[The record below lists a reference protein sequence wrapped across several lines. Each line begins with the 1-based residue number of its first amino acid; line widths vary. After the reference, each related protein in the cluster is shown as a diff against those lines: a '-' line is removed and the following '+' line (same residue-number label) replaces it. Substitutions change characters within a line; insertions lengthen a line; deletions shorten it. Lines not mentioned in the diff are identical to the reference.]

1 MLVEPSPGT
10 APAVIIKDLSTISGG
25 ESTASR
31 SVGNPIRIERSTIQN
46 SKVGVQME
54 STAILD
60 LSQSAS
66 VEFIGNDTSI
76 NLLGGGTPKLDG
88 SNLFYPKTTTTNGF
102 TLTGTITNTAPC
114 STPHTLKVTSDVWQ
128 VWNIG
133 IADYLAQPM
142 PTSPYNVMS
151 LSGCVYK
158 PNQLAGPVASSGA
171 AQQSA
176 APRRR

>member
-1 MLVEPSPGT
+1 
-10 APAVIIKDLSTISGG
+10 
-25 ESTASR
+25 
-31 SVGNPIRIERSTIQN
+31 
-46 SKVGVQME
+46 ME

-76 NLLGGGTPKLDG
+76 NLLGAGTPKLDG
-88 SNLFYPKTTTTNGF
+88 SNLFYPKTTMTNGF
-102 TLTGTITNTAPC
+102 TLTGTITNTTLC

-142 PTSPYNVMS
+142 PTSP
-151 LSGCVYK
+151 
-158 PNQLAGPVASSGA
+158 
-171 AQQSA
+171 
-176 APRRR
+176 